1 MGGFVLTAENYYS
14 REANEAYYSASQ
26 IKQFMECPACAM
38 AEIRSHPVRGA
49 WIEIGGRIPA
59 SSRAS
64 AR

>member
-38 AEIRSHPVRGA
+38 AEIRGEHERKKTASLLV
-49 WIEIGGRIPA
+49 GGYIDA
-59 SSRAS
+59 YFAG
-64 AR
+64 